1 MPPRFELIRP
11 IGTVTRDG
19 TSRRSIGRLNEREFD
34 PAMKRPARTSYLIR
48 QAQLITFVHV
58 TDCLREYRIT
68 PMQYTLLS
76 FSRRNGELSS
86 ADLARRFGI
95 TPQSMNEAISTLQR
109 KRLLSRKEAAE
120 HRRIQRISLT
130 SEGGKLLKKCD
141 RKIDAM
147 EQKLFAALSRK
158 EIDALRA
165 TLGKF
170 IGSIRGSDKV

>member
-1 MPPRFELIRP
+1 
-11 IGTVTRDG
+11 
-19 TSRRSIGRLNEREFD
+19 
-34 PAMKRPARTSYLIR
+34 MKKPARTSYLIR

-58 TDCLREYRIT
+58 TNCLREYRIT

-76 FSRRNGELSS
+76 FSRRNGDLSS

-109 KRLLSRKEAAE
+109 KRLVSRKEAAE

-130 SEGGKLLKKCD
+130 PEGSKLLKQCD

-147 EQKLFAALSRK
+147 EKKLFLALSPE
-158 EIDALRA
+158 EIEALRT
-165 TLGKF
+165 TLRKF
-170 IGSIRGSDKV
+170 IGSIRGTDKVYA